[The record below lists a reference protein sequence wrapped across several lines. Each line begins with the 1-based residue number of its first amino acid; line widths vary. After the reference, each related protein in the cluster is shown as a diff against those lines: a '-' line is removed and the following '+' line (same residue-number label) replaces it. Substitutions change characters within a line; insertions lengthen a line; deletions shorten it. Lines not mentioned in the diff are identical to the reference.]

1 MYLFACENTSDFG
14 SYNISIPKQDSCV
27 YFSFIQLL
35 VPNNLDPN
43 WTSQRFYPDCQFPPP
58 LPAFNQA
65 DNDWFKAPYTSAS
78 KQKAREARPPRSPI
92 DRTAGL
98 LALSFCRLFSLA
110 IERLIYYFPC
120 SRQ

>member
-1 MYLFACENTSDFG
+1 MYLFACKNKSDFG
-14 SYNISIPKQDSCV
+14 SYNKSIAKQDSHV
-27 YFSFIQLL
+27 YSSLIQLL

-43 WTSQRFYPDCQFPPP
+43 WTSQTFYRDCQFPP
-58 LPAFNQA
+58 LSPAFNQA
-65 DNDWFKAPYTSAS
+65 DNYWGRAPYTSAS

-98 LALSFCRLFSLA
+98 LASSFCRLFSLTR
-110 IERLIYYFPC
+110 ERLIYYFPC